1 MSSSPRRALL
11 IDDEPLARMELRRLL
26 KPHEHVAIVGEAGTM
41 IEARELLSRHGYDLV
56 FLDVQLRGGNGF
68 DLLDAVA
75 PEAHV
80 VFVTAYDRYAVR
92 AFDVNA
98 LDYLLKPVTAAR
110 LAATLQRLAAPG
122 GAHAVPLASPTR
134 AETPRLAHDDRVY
147 VKTGHATRF
156 VPVADI
162 GAIRSCENYTEL
174 ALAGGEK
181 LLVLRSLKS
190 WEEALPEEQ
199 FARVH
204 RQALV
209 NLARVRQ
216 ITRRGEDEV
225 LFEFAPPLAPVAAS
239 RRQVAEL
246 KQRFA
251 AAGFGAVLP

>member
-1 MSSSPRRALL
+1 MSAAPRPRHALL

-26 KPHEHVAIVGEAGTM
+26 RPHAHVAIAGEAGTM
-41 IEARELLSRHGYDLV
+41 IEARARLGHPGYDLV

-68 DLLDAVA
+68 DLLDAIA
-75 PEAHV
+75 PAAQV

-92 AFDVNA
+92 AFEVNA

-110 LAATLQRLAAPG
+110 LAATLQRLES
-122 GAHAVPLASPTR
+122 PLAPAPAGPPAR
-134 AETPRLAHDDRVY
+134 GEPARLAHDDRVY

-156 VPVADI
+156 IAVADI

-174 ALAGGEK
+174 ALASGEK

-239 RRQVAEL
+239 RRQLAEL